1 LFRKASQTYRL
12 SDNLILEK
20 GQKVVIPI
28 YSMHFDS
35 KYFEDPQKFNPERF
49 SLEERAKRPN
59 GVYLPFGDG
68 PRSCIGIYILLNTY
82 LFKS

>member
-28 YSMHFDS
+28 YSLHHDS
-35 KYFEDPQKFNPERF
+35 KYFEHPQKFNPERF
-49 SLEERAKRPN
+49 SPEERAKLPN

-68 PRSCIGIYILLNTY
+68 PRTCIGT
-82 LFKS
+82 